1 MRDCLAK
8 SFLLKITP
16 FARDCF
22 SLYCRAASYRVYVM
36 KRVILNST
44 AAPFGAL
51 FLYFF
56 EEKKKVTA
64 NPPGNASTFC
74 RRLISWLNI
83 IGEKGGFGS
92 LCLSFSLIL
101 IGPSVLLYDPPQLA
115 TARSSAAAW
124 CPANDRNPIFHCH
137 RPSTFSRNEIS
148 GLARA
153 TFSSLK
159 SNFVW
164 ILYDIV
170 LTNDIRRI
178 SICNEGTIYLSC
190 SSFFS
195 YLSNDLIFLFY
206 LFQIFYIRPIKIELM

>member
-1 MRDCLAK
+1 M
-8 SFLLKITP
+8 
-16 FARDCF
+16 
-22 SLYCRAASYRVYVM
+22 
-36 KRVILNST
+36 
-44 AAPFGAL
+44 
-51 FLYFF
+51 
-56 EEKKKVTA
+56 TA
-64 NPPGNASTFC
+64 NPLGNASTFC

-83 IGEKGGFGS
+83 IGVKGTGG

-148 GLARA
+148 GLPRT
-153 TFSSLK
+153 TFSFLK

-164 ILYDIV
+164 ILYDIA

-178 SICNEGTIYLSC
+178 SICNGGTIYLSR
-190 SSFFS
+190 SNFFS
-195 YLSNDLIFLFY
+195 YLSNGSTFSFY
-206 LFQIFYIRPIKIELM
+206 FTPSEDRIDTSTIL